1 MPPPADFEILRAH
14 DARRC
19 AGGESKEELL
29 RRASAERT
37 TRANERRRKH
47 AVLTIQRMWRGVTSR
62 ARSRAA
68 TLAKWDERYGS
79 ARTSPTPAELFD
91 ALLPPLRSVG
101 AARAGATRTLRALA
115 LALGTSDL
123 CAPETRANVRDWT
136 VKTRRLA
143 EFALDALAANVETAP
158 HPSVADDADCSG
170 DEDEEPAVDGSGFVR
185 PERAMN
191 AREQRRATRECAARL
206 LALVMTRADDGAPA
220 RVSAVSLKT
229 ENVSLKTNADAADTS
244 SYTSEVSASISAA
257 VAYHARLCDVAASL
271 IRARDACART
281 LVRLAVDG
289 VVETRGVSFF
299 FFGDSEAKK
308 FAETNDEKR
317 FFTKNGGDESFARRR
332 MMFFSKRAERNVA
345 VRFFGAADTAL
356 HAIATPAWFASV
368 VEEDDEGRE
377 TLRETLRKTSRFRLE
392 SFLAVFRDA
401 RASRNA
407 PGTAERASRLSRRP
421 EGSGVELERKSNQ
434 KRFDPVSAANNLVW
448 FISGWHPAMRREVR
462 SAKAAR
468 ARLAALPRSTARA
481 FVETLDTL
489 LESRDGDASFPGAPH
504 RRVPALREAWFV
516 AGVARDGD
524 DGSLDALAR
533 LYWRA
538 ARDADE
544 TDALLDGRSNPTKT
558 HDDKSATTS
567 KDPNAVLST
576 RRRLLGALA
585 FAPGTV
591 RALWLRCA
599 SRVPA
604 AVSISAAG
612 TREAGGT
619 KNKPLKHEEDPG
631 AGGPGLWTSPA
642 LALGAASVAAEN
654 IPVLGVFALAYAHL
668 LEVLDDDEFFIAQ
681 TPFSLS
687 EQRAVAAAA
696 NTLVARE
703 RLRRVPSCDHLASS
717 ASHDLALDRR
727 GVAAACASLLR
738 ALVTRDERRSF
749 APDGMWLAPASEEA
763 LRRDVRSSREIAPP
777 LPPAAAASALLGMS
791 SSELSASED
800 GASVTTRRAD
810 RGFAA
815 FLRDCPHALAFETRR
830 EIFRALV
837 VADRARLGIGA
848 QAGGVDADRATQ
860 GQRVRPVARLHI
872 RRDRLLEDTLSGFA
886 PLGSLAKGRVAVTF
900 VNAAGQEEAG
910 IDAGGLFK
918 ELLASAL
925 AELVD
930 PRRGLF
936 RETNELDEAHS
947 TSFRD
952 ARASVFP
959 EARAGDDPE
968 SAALLELAGLLMGKA
983 LYEGVLHEFRLA
995 PFVAKKVL
1003 RQPLSLDDLP
1013 TLDATLHRSLK
1024 HVLRYEGDV
1033 SDLCLDWY
1041 AREDAYGQIVAR
1053 ALRPGEV
1060 TPEDVVESHDATAW
1074 AHATAEFH
1082 LTRRRAGA
1090 DGAFERGLFTIV
1102 RPSWL
1107 RLFGANE
1114 LVSLMTGDADGDV
1127 DVDDLRRHCAFGG
1140 GYARDSKTVRMFWA
1154 CLTQFTKD
1162 ERKTLL
1168 RFVTSSASPPFG
1180 GFKHLHPPFTLHKV
1194 RCDVNNGVVGG
1205 ALASLG
1211 LAKDV
1216 ERLPTAS
1223 TCFNILKLPNF
1234 RRLETMKAKLRTA
1247 MHAGAGFELS

>member
-1 MPPPADFEILRAH
+1 M
-14 DARRC
+14 
-19 AGGESKEELL
+19 
-29 RRASAERT
+29 
-37 TRANERRRKH
+37 
-47 AVLTIQRMWRGVTSR
+47 
-62 ARSRAA
+62 
-68 TLAKWDERYGS
+68 
-79 ARTSPTPAELFD
+79 
-91 ALLPPLRSVG
+91 
-101 AARAGATRTLRALA
+101 
-115 LALGTSDL
+115 
-123 CAPETRANVRDWT
+123 
-136 VKTRRLA
+136 
-143 EFALDALAANVETAP
+143 
-158 HPSVADDADCSG
+158 
-170 DEDEEPAVDGSGFVR
+170 R
-185 PERAMN
+185 PERKI
-191 AREQRRATRECAARL
+191 RKIQTRR
-206 LALVMTRADDGAPA
+206 
-220 RVSAVSLKT
+220 SL
-229 ENVSLKTNADAADTS
+229 
-244 SYTSEVSASISAA
+244 
-257 VAYHARLCDVAASL
+257 
-271 IRARDACART
+271 
-281 LVRLAVDG
+281 
-289 VVETRGVSFF
+289 
-299 FFGDSEAKK
+299 
-308 FAETNDEKR
+308 
-317 FFTKNGGDESFARRR
+317 
-332 MMFFSKRAERNVA
+332 
-345 VRFFGAADTAL
+345 
-356 HAIATPAWFASV
+356 
-368 VEEDDEGRE
+368 
-377 TLRETLRKTSRFRLE
+377 
-392 SFLAVFRDA
+392 
-401 RASRNA
+401 
-407 PGTAERASRLSRRP
+407 
-421 EGSGVELERKSNQ
+421 
-434 KRFDPVSAANNLVW
+434 
-448 FISGWHPAMRREVR
+448 
-462 SAKAAR
+462 
-468 ARLAALPRSTARA
+468 
-481 FVETLDTL
+481 
-489 LESRDGDASFPGAPH
+489 
-504 RRVPALREAWFV
+504 FV
-516 AGVARDGD
+516 AGCSARWRSRPGPCARCGSVA
-524 DGSLDALAR
+524 
-533 LYWRA
+533 
-538 ARDADE
+538 
-544 TDALLDGRSNPTKT
+544 
-558 HDDKSATTS
+558 
-567 KDPNAVLST
+567 
-576 RRRLLGALA
+576 
-585 FAPGTV
+585 
-591 RALWLRCA
+591 A

-612 TREAGGT
+612 TREAGIGET
-619 KNKPLKHEEDPG
+619 RRKPG

-642 LALGAASVAAEN
+642 LALGAASVAEEN
-654 IPVLGVFALAYAHL
+654 IPALGVFALAYAHL

-703 RLRRVPSCDHLASS
+703 RLRRVPSCDPLASS
-717 ASHDLALDRR
+717 ASHDLALDRYW
-727 GVAAACASLLR
+727 VTAACASLLR

-749 APDGMWLAPASEEA
+749 APDGLWLAPAREET

-777 LPPAAAASALLGMS
+777 LSPAAAASALLGMS
-791 SSELSASED
+791 SEELSSGSITSASED
-800 GASVTTRRAD
+800 GASVTTRRAVLQE

-815 FLRDCPHALAFETRR
+815 FLRDCPHALAFETRT

-860 GQRVRPVARLHI
+860 GQRVRPVARLRI

-886 PLGSLAKGRVAVTF
+886 PLGSNAKGRVAVTF

-918 ELLASAL
+918 ELLAAAL

-936 RETNELDEAHS
+936 RETNESDETNAAS
-947 TSFRD
+947 SLRD

-968 SAALLELAGLLMGKA
+968 SSALLELTGLLMGKA

-1003 RQPLSLDDLP
+1003 RQPLSIDDLP
-1013 TLDATLHRSLK
+1013 GLDATLHRSLK

-1060 TPEDVVESHDATAW
+1060 SPEDVVETHDATAW

-1082 LTRRRAGA
+1082 LKRRRANA
-1090 DGAFERGLFTIV
+1090 DGAFERGLFQIV

-1140 GYARDSKTVRMFWA
+1140 GYASDSKSTRMFWT
-1154 CLTQFTKD
+1154 CMTQFTKD
-1162 ERKTLL
+1162 ERKALL

-1194 RCDVNNGVVGG
+1194 RCDVS

>member
-101 AARAGATRTLRALA
+101 AARAGATSTLRALA

-143 EFALDALAANVETAP
+143 EFALDALAANVDTAP
-158 HPSVADDADCSG
+158 AGVADDADCSG
-170 DEDEEPAVDGSGFVR
+170 DKDPEPAVDGSGLVR

-229 ENVSLKTNADAADTS
+229 ENVSLKTNAGAADTS
-244 SYTSEVSASISAA
+244 SYEEVSASISAA

-289 VVETRGVSFF
+289 VVETRGVLFY
-299 FFGDSEAKK
+299 FFGDSEAS
-308 FAETNDEKR
+308 FAETNDGKR
-317 FFTKNGGDESFARRR
+317 FFTKNGGDESFAREGA
-332 MMFFSKRAERNVA
+332 FFSKRAERNVA

-377 TLRETLRKTSRFRLE
+377 NSRETLRKTSRFRLE
-392 SFLAVFRDA
+392 SFLAVFRDE

-407 PGTAERASRLSRRP
+407 PDTVSSRASRLSRRP
-421 EGSGVELERKSNQ
+421 EGSGVELERESNQ

-538 ARDADE
+538 ARDPDE
-544 TDALLDGRSNPTKT
+544 SSSALLDGSSEN
-558 HDDKSATTS
+558 DKSATTF
-567 KDPNAVLST
+567 KHTNAVLST

-612 TREAGGT
+612 TSPSAGGT
-619 KNKPLKHEEDPG
+619 KNKPSKHEEDPG

-668 LEVLDDDEFFIAQ
+668 LEVLDDDEFFTAQ

-749 APDGMWLAPASEEA
+749 APEGMWLAPASEEA

-791 SSELSASED
+791 SEVSFEE
-800 GASVTTRRAD
+800 SVTARRAD

-1082 LTRRRAGA
+1082 LKRRRAGA

-1194 RCDVNNGVVGG
+1194 RCDVNVGIVGG

-1223 TCFNILKLPNF
+1223 TCFNILKMPNF

>member
-1 MPPPADFEILRAH
+1 MPPPADFEILRTQ
-14 DARRC
+14 DARRG

-47 AVLTIQRMWRGVTSR
+47 AGLTIQRMWRGVTSR

-123 CAPETRANVRDWT
+123 CAPETRVNVRDWT

-143 EFALDALAANVETAP
+143 EFALDALAANVETA
-158 HPSVADDADCSG
+158 SAGVVDDADRSG
-170 DEDEEPAVDGSGFVR
+170 DKDEEPAVENSGFVR
-185 PERAMN
+185 PERLMN

-206 LALVMTRADDGAPA
+206 LALVMTRADGVADGAPA
-220 RVSAVSLKT
+220 HVSTAEEKNALKIY
-229 ENVSLKTNADAADTS
+229 ADAKDGA
-244 SYTSEVSASISAA
+244 YEEVSASTSAA

-289 VVETRGVSFF
+289 VVETRSTRSTRGFF
-299 FFGDSEAKK
+299 FFGDSEAS
-308 FAETNDEKR
+308 FAET
-317 FFTKNGGDESFARRR
+317 KNVLRI
-332 MMFFSKRAERNVA
+332 FSKRAERNVA
-345 VRFFGAADTAL
+345 VHFFGAADTAL

-377 TLRETLRKTSRFRLE
+377 TEGERKAFLKRSRLE
-392 SFLAVFRDA
+392 SFLAVFRDE
-401 RASRNA
+401 RVSRNA
-407 PGTAERASRLSRRP
+407 PGTAERASRPSRRP
-421 EGSGVELERKSNQ
+421 EGSGVEFEQKGSNK

-489 LESRDGDASFPGAPH
+489 LESSDGDASFPGAPH

-544 TDALLDGRSNPTKT
+544 TDALLDGRSNPTKKKT
-558 HDDKSATTS
+558 HDETRT
-567 KDPNAVLST
+567 KDSNAVAVLSI

-612 TREAGGT
+612 TREAGGSG
-619 KNKPLKHEEDPG
+619 KHEENPG

-642 LALGAASVAAEN
+642 LALGAASVAEEN

-703 RLRRVPSCDHLASS
+703 RLRRVPSCDPLASS
-717 ASHDLALDRR
+717 ASHDIALDRYW
-727 GVAAACASLLR
+727 VTAACASLLR

-749 APDGMWLAPASEEA
+749 APDGLWLAPAREET

-777 LPPAAAASALLGMS
+777 LSPAAAASALLGMS
-791 SSELSASED
+791 SELELSSESITSASEE
-800 GASVTTRRAD
+800 SPSAD

-815 FLRDCPHALAFETRR
+815 FLRDCPHALAFETRT

-860 GQRVRPVARLHI
+860 GQRVRPVARLRI

-886 PLGSLAKGRVAVTF
+886 PLGSNAKGRVAVTF

-918 ELLASAL
+918 ELLAAAL

-936 RETNELDEAHS
+936 RETNESDETNAAR
-947 TSFRD
+947 TSLRD

-968 SAALLELAGLLMGKA
+968 SAALLELTGLLMGKA

-1003 RQPLSLDDLP
+1003 RQPLSIDDLP
-1013 TLDATLHRSLK
+1013 GLDATLHRSLK

-1033 SDLCLDWY
+1033 RDLCLDWY

-1053 ALRPGEV
+1053 ALRPGDSTV
-1060 TPEDVVESHDATAW
+1060 TPEDVVETHDATAW

-1082 LTRRRAGA
+1082 LKRRRANA
-1090 DGAFERGLFTIV
+1090 DGAFERGLFQIV
-1102 RPSWL
+1102 RPSWV

-1140 GYARDSKTVRMFWA
+1140 GYASDSKTTRMFWT
-1154 CLTQFTKD
+1154 CMTQFTKD
-1162 ERKTLL
+1162 ERKALL

-1194 RCDVNNGVVGG
+1194 RCDVTNGVVGG

-1247 MHAGAGFELS
+1247 MYAGAGFELS

>member
-1 MPPPADFEILRAH
+1 
-14 DARRC
+14 
-19 AGGESKEELL
+19 
-29 RRASAERT
+29 
-37 TRANERRRKH
+37 
-47 AVLTIQRMWRGVTSR
+47 
-62 ARSRAA
+62 
-68 TLAKWDERYGS
+68 
-79 ARTSPTPAELFD
+79 
-91 ALLPPLRSVG
+91 
-101 AARAGATRTLRALA
+101 
-115 LALGTSDL
+115 
-123 CAPETRANVRDWT
+123 
-136 VKTRRLA
+136 
-143 EFALDALAANVETAP
+143 
-158 HPSVADDADCSG
+158 
-170 DEDEEPAVDGSGFVR
+170 
-185 PERAMN
+185 
-191 AREQRRATRECAARL
+191 
-206 LALVMTRADDGAPA
+206 
-220 RVSAVSLKT
+220 
-229 ENVSLKTNADAADTS
+229 
-244 SYTSEVSASISAA
+244 
-257 VAYHARLCDVAASL
+257 
-271 IRARDACART
+271 
-281 LVRLAVDG
+281 
-289 VVETRGVSFF
+289 VVEF
-299 FFGDSEAKK
+299 
-308 FAETNDEKR
+308 
-317 FFTKNGGDESFARRR
+317 
-332 MMFFSKRAERNVA
+332 
-345 VRFFGAADTAL
+345 
-356 HAIATPAWFASV
+356 
-368 VEEDDEGRE
+368 
-377 TLRETLRKTSRFRLE
+377 
-392 SFLAVFRDA
+392 
-401 RASRNA
+401 
-407 PGTAERASRLSRRP
+407 
-421 EGSGVELERKSNQ
+421 ERKSNQSNQ

-489 LESRDGDASFPGAPH
+489 LDHRRDGDASFAMAMPH

-544 TDALLDGRSNPTKT
+544 TFSRTKLLDGRRSNFLTKT
-558 HDDKSATTS
+558 HDDKSARPTS
-567 KDPNAVLST
+567 KDPNDAVLST

-619 KNKPLKHEEDPG
+619 KNIPLKHEEDPG

-654 IPVLGVFALAYAHL
+654 IPALGVFALAYAHL
-668 LEVLDDDEFFIAQ
+668 LEVLDDDEFFVAQ

-703 RLRRVPSCDHLASS
+703 RLRRVPSCDLSSASS

-749 APDGMWLAPASEEA
+749 VPDGMWTAPASEEA

-791 SSELSASED
+791 SESSSESITSASED

-936 RETNELDEAHS
+936 RETKNELDEAHS
-947 TSFRD
+947 TGFRD

-1194 RCDVNNGVVGG
+1194 RCDVTNGVVGG